1 MVILLGVKNDQV
13 LSRWRSLLAGPNVL
27 EQAASFAELK
37 KRVSAQRFDLVM
49 LHRLLLDDGSLAELM
64 QLAPASRIF
73 LLSDQPDHEE
83 GFAFLKLGIVGY
95 GNSYISAERLAE
107 AVHVITSGGV
117 WLGQKIIQQLIREAY
132 KYSGKNVENIEGTLA
147 VLTPK
152 ERRVADLVARGE
164 TNLEI
169 ASDLAI
175 SERTVKAHLT
185 SIYEKVHVGN
195 RLSLALLLN
204 QGGYR

>member
-1 MVILLGVKNDQV
+1 MKILLGVENEQL
-13 LSRWRSLLAGPNVL
+13 LSRWQSFLGGANCL
-27 EQAASFAELK
+27 EQAASLGELIEK
-37 KRVSAQRFDLVM
+37 AATQSFDLVM
-49 LHRLLLDDGSLAELM
+49 LHRLLLDGGSLAEILK
-64 QLAPASRIF
+64 LAPASRIF

-83 GFAFLKLGIVGY
+83 GYAFLKMGIVGY
-95 GNSYISAERLAE
+95 GNSYIAAERLAE

-117 WLGQKIIQQLIREAY
+117 WLGQKIIQQLIMEAY
-132 KYSGKNVENIEGTLA
+132 KNSGNKVEDVEATLA

-152 ERRVADLVARGE
+152 ERRVAELVARGE

-169 ASDLAI
+169 AADLAI

-185 SIYEKVHVGN
+185 SIYEKLPVGN

-204 QGGYR
+204 HGADR

>member
-13 LSRWRSLLAGPNVL
+13 LSRWRSLLAGQNVL
-27 EQAASFAELK
+27 NQAASFDELK
-37 KRVSAQRFDLVM
+37 KRLSAQRFDLVM
-49 LHRLLLDDGSLAELM
+49 LHRLLLDGGSLAELM
-64 QLAPASRIF
+64 ELAPASRIF

-117 WLGQKIIQQLIREAY
+117 WLGQKIIQQLILEVY
-132 KYSGKNVENIEGTLA
+132 ENSENRGEKIDATLV

-169 ASDLAI
+169 AADLAI
-175 SERTVKAHLT
+175 SERTVKARLT
-185 SIYEKVHVGN
+185 SIYEKIHVGN
-195 RLSLALLLN
+195 RLSLALLIN
-204 QGGYR
+204 QGGNR

>member
-1 MVILLGVKNDQV
+1 MKILLGVKNDQV
-13 LSRWRSLLAGPNVL
+13 LSRWRSLLAGPNAL

-117 WLGQKIIQQLIREAY
+117 WLGQKIIQQLILEAY
-132 KYSGKNVENIEGTLA
+132 KNSGKNVENIEATLA

-169 ASDLAI
+169 AADLAI

-204 QGGYR
+204 QGGNR

>member
-1 MVILLGVKNDQV
+1 MNILLGVENVQV
-13 LSRWRSLLAGPNVL
+13 LSRWQSFLAGKNLL
-27 EQAASFAELK
+27 EQAASFEELK
-37 KRVSAQRFDLVM
+37 MRAASRNFDIVM
-49 LHRLLLDDGSLAELM
+49 LHRLLLDGGSLAELIK
-64 QLAPASRIF
+64 LAPASRIF

-107 AVHVITSGGV
+107 AVEVITSGGV

-132 KYSGKNVENIEGTLA
+132 KNSESSGGNTEVKLA
-147 VLTPK
+147 VLTPQ

-164 TNLEI
+164 TNLAI
-169 ASDLAI
+169 AADLAI

-185 SIYEKVHVGN
+185 SIYEKLHVGN
-195 RLSLALLLN
+195 RLSLALLIN
-204 QGGYR
+204 QGGR

>member
-1 MVILLGVKNDQV
+1 MNILLGVESAQV
-13 LSRWRSLLAGPNVL
+13 LSRWQSLLAGQNVL
-27 EQAASFAELK
+27 EQAASFDELK
-37 KRVSAQRFDLVM
+37 KRVSAQNFDIVM
-49 LHRLLLDDGSLAELM
+49 LHRLLLDGGSLAELI

-107 AVHVITSGGV
+107 AVNVITSGGV

-132 KYSGKNVENIEGTLA
+132 KNSGKSVENIEAKLA
-147 VLTPK
+147 VLTSK
-152 ERRVADLVARGE
+152 ERRVAELVACGE

-169 ASDLAI
+169 AADLLI

-185 SIYEKVHVGN
+185 SIYEKLHVGN
-195 RLSLALLLN
+195 RLSLALLIN
-204 QGGYR
+204 QGH

>member
-1 MVILLGVKNDQV
+1 MIILLAVKNAQV
-13 LSRWRSLLAGPNVL
+13 LSRWQSLLDGSSQL
-27 EQAASFAELK
+27 EHAASFAELK
-37 KRVSAQRFDLVM
+37 KRISGQSYDLVM
-49 LHRLLLDDGSLAELM
+49 LHGQLLDGGSLAEITS
-64 QLAPASRIF
+64 LAPAGRIF

-83 GFAFLKLGIVGY
+83 GFAFLKMGIVGY
-95 GNSYISAERLAE
+95 GNTYISGERLTE

-117 WLGQKIIQQLIREAY
+117 WLGQKVIQQLIREAH
-132 KYSGKNVENIEGTLA
+132 KNSENGGEKIEAKLA

-169 ASDLAI
+169 AADLAI

-185 SIYEKVHVGN
+185 SIYEKLHVGN
-195 RLSLALLLN
+195 RLSLALLVN
-204 QGGYR
+204 KGMPG

>member
-117 WLGQKIIQQLIREAY
+117 WLGQKIIQQLILEAY
-132 KYSGKNVENIEGTLA
+132 KNSGKNVENIEATLA

-169 ASDLAI
+169 AADLAI

-195 RLSLALLLN
+195 RLSLALLFN
-204 QGGYR
+204 QGGNR

>member
-1 MVILLGVKNDQV
+1 MNILLGVKNSQV
-13 LSRWRSLLAGPNVL
+13 LSRWQILLAGQHVL
-27 EQAASFAELK
+27 EHTASLAELK
-37 KRVSAQRFDLVM
+37 KRISSQSFDLVM
-49 LHRLLLDDGSLAELM
+49 LHRLLLDGGSLAEIKD
-64 QLAPASRIF
+64 LAPSSRIF

-83 GFAFLKLGIVGY
+83 GFAFLKMGIVGY

-107 AVHVITSGGV
+107 AVNVIESGGV
-117 WLGQKIIQQLIREAY
+117 WLGQKIIQQLILEVY
-132 KYSGKNVENIEGTLA
+132 KNSGKNVETIEATLA

-169 ASDLAI
+169 AADLAI

-185 SIYEKVHVGN
+185 SIYEKLHIGN
-195 RLSLALLLN
+195 RLSLALLLT
-204 QGGYR
+204 QGGSR

>member
-13 LSRWRSLLAGPNVL
+13 LSRWRSLMAGQHVL
-27 EQAASFAELK
+27 EQAASFDELK

-49 LHRLLLDDGSLAELM
+49 LHRQLLDGGSLAELI
-64 QLAPASRIF
+64 QVAPASRIF

-95 GNSYISAERLAE
+95 GNSYISAERLSE

-117 WLGQKIIQQLIREAY
+117 WLGQKIIQQLILEAY
-132 KYSGKNVENIEGTLA
+132 KNSGKNAQSIEATLA

-152 ERRVADLVARGE
+152 ERHVADLVARGE
-164 TNLEI
+164 TNLGI
-169 ASDLAI
+169 AADLAI

-185 SIYEKVHVGN
+185 SIYEKLHVGN

-204 QGGYR
+204 QGG

>member
-13 LSRWRSLLAGPNVL
+13 LSRWQSLLAGQNVL
-27 EQAASFAELK
+27 KQAASFDELK
-37 KRVSAQRFDLVM
+37 KRLSAQCFDLVM
-49 LHRLLLDDGSLAELM
+49 LHRLLLDGGSLAELI
-64 QLAPASRIF
+64 QVAPASRIF

-117 WLGQKIIQQLIREAY
+117 WLGQKIIQQLILEAY
-132 KYSGKNVENIEGTLA
+132 KNSENRGEKIDATLV

-169 ASDLAI
+169 AADLAI

-185 SIYEKVHVGN
+185 SIYEKIHVGN
-195 RLSLALLLN
+195 RLSLALLIN
-204 QGGYR
+204 QGGNR

>member
-169 ASDLAI
+169 AADLAI